1 MKRFLIAALCST
13 MLVPISALADYNENT
28 SKLEG
33 GNSYSIFNGNGGS
46 AVGRYQITAGT
57 WAQLGYFSY
66 NGSGSKGDWS
76 NYSATDKARAAGV
89 NNLNDLR
96 YTSAGA
102 ALQDSAN
109 LSLAQQNWSSMS
121 SQTRGLVGQTIN
133 GVEITQDGLLGAA
146 HFLGAGALNDWVAS
160 GFDPTALPASY
171 LSANGFKSYAELQE
185 HILKRMAAMS
195 GQSFAGLDGGLGGE
209 AGGGMYDKTEGFPGI
224 GTKRPILIKEIPPFQ
239 GEKATL

>member
-1 MKRFLIAALCST
+1 MKRSLTAALCALF
-13 MLVPISALADYNENT
+13 MLPVAVLADYNENT

-57 WAQLGYFSY
+57 WQNLGYFQY
-66 NGSGSKGDWS
+66 NGSGSRGDWS

-96 YTSAGA
+96 YSSAGA

-109 LSLAQQNWSSMS
+109 MQLAARNWSAMS

-133 GVEITQDGLLGAA
+133 GVTITQDGLLGAA
-146 HFLGAGALNDWVAS
+146 HFLGAGALNNWVAS
-160 GFDPTALPASY
+160 GFDPAALPASY
-171 LSANGFKSYAELQE
+171 LAANGFKSYAELQD
-185 HILKRMAAMS
+185 HILKRMVSMS
-195 GQSFAGLDGGLGGE
+195 GQSFAGLDGGFGGE
-209 AGGGMYDKTEGFPGI
+209 AGGGMYDRTEGFPGI
-224 GTKRPILIKEIPPFQ
+224 GTKRPILIREIPPFQ